1 VTPAVT
7 PTSDDR
13 RRRWPVL
20 CWSLLLLAAVAAVY
34 SRVAS
39 FEFVH
44 YDDLP
49 YLLEGSPV
57 RQGLTRGTIAWAFRE
72 PVMFN
77 WHPLTMLSYLLDA
90 ELWGMSPAA
99 FHLVNVALHGANTL
113 ALFLLLRRLTGYE
126 ARSAVVAAL
135 FALHPLHVE
144 SVAWV
149 AERKDVL
156 STLFLLLT
164 IGAYASA
171 VARPSLARRAGV
183 ALLFALGLMA
193 KAMLVTL
200 PFVLLLVDFWP
211 LGRFAP
217 PGAGA
222 RAQLARLRA
231 LALEKAPLFAL
242 AAAACVV
249 TYVVQQQA
257 MERLEHLSPAERL
270 ANAALSYLR
279 YLAMTVWPVR
289 LGVFY
294 PMPTRI
300 DLVQGALASALLVA
314 GSTAVL
320 RWAQRA
326 PWLFTGWFWYV
337 GTLVPVIGIVQVGG
351 QSHADRYT
359 YVPLIGIFV
368 AAVWAAAEAV
378 RGRPAAQRLAAVAGA
393 AGLALLSVQTW
404 LQLAHWRNTETLYER
419 ALSVAPEN
427 PIMHYNLATLF
438 REQARFSDA
447 ALHYREAARLEPEL
461 MPAWAGLALSLSE
474 QGQLDE
480 AWRVLAE
487 IAPRA
492 ADSPEVRSAR
502 AVVALARGDLA
513 LAEREA
519 SEALRLDPR
528 FGRAR
533 DVLRR
538 VDAERRSRAES
549 APPR

>member
-1 VTPAVT
+1 VT

-34 SRVAS
+34 WQVGS

-57 RQGLTRGTIAWAFRE
+57 RRGLTGETIAWAFRE

-99 FHLVNVALHGANTL
+99 FHRVNVALHAANTL
-113 ALFLLLRRLTGYE
+113 ALFLLLLHLTGYE
-126 ARSAVVAAL
+126 ARSAAVAAL

-164 IGAYASA
+164 IGAYAAA

-193 KAMLVTL
+193 KPMLVTL
-200 PFVLLLVDFWP
+200 PFALLLLDFWP

-242 AAAACVV
+242 SVAACVV
-249 TYVVQQQA
+249 TYAVQAGA
-257 MERLEHLSPAERL
+257 MGRLAHLSLPERL

-279 YLAMTVWPVR
+279 YLAMTVWPAQ

-294 PMPTRI
+294 PMPARI
-300 DLVQGALASALLVA
+300 DLAQGALAAALLLA
-314 GSTAVL
+314 GSAAVL

-359 YVPLIGIFV
+359 YVPLIGIFIAV
-368 AAVWAAAEAV
+368 VWAVGEAV
-378 RGRPAAQRLAAVAGA
+378 SGRRAAQRLAAAAGA
-393 AGLALLSVQTW
+393 AVVALLSVQAW
-404 LQLAHWRNTETLYER
+404 FQVAHWRNTETLYER
-419 ALSVAPEN
+419 AISVAPEN

-438 REQARFSDA
+438 REQARYTDA
-447 ALHYREAARLEPEL
+447 AVHYREAARLEPGL
-461 MPAWAGLALSLSE
+461 MQAWAGLALSLSE
-474 QGQLDE
+474 EGKLDE
-480 AWRVLAE
+480 AWQVLAE

-492 ADSPEVRSAR
+492 ADSPDVRSAR

-513 LAEREA
+513 VAEREA
-519 SEALRLDPR
+519 SEALRLHPG

-538 VDAERRSRAES
+538 VYAERRSRAAA
-549 APPR
+549 APPP